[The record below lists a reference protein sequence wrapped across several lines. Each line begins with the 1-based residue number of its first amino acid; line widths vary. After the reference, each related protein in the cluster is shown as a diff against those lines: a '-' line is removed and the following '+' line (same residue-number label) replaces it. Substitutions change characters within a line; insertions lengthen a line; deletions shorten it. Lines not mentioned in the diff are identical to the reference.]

1 MILDF
6 CCICGKTSDLHNHH
20 IIPRAKGGTEHETN
34 MITLCTKHH
43 TWIHRLKPN
52 TWNNHKNLVIEGQNR
67 AKEQGKHIGRP
78 TNMTQEIFSLVLE
91 LRKQGVGIRK
101 LAKEMNIG
109 IDTVYKIIN
118 REYSEDY
125 KKGLK

>member
-43 TWIHRLKPN
+43 TWIHGLKPN

-78 TNMTQEIFSLVLE
+78 TNLNE
-91 LRKQGVGIRK
+91 
-101 LAKEMNIG
+101 
-109 IDTVYKIIN
+109 
-118 REYSEDY
+118 
-125 KKGLK
+125 GLKHSIKYMKEHKTVIRILIG

>member
-43 TWIHRLKPN
+43 TWIHGLKPN

-67 AKEQGKHIGRP
+67 AKEQGKH
-78 TNMTQEIFSLVLE
+78 TNMYKMPGHIIQYETPIGNAWVLCE
-91 LRKQGVGIRK
+91 EV
-101 LAKEMNIG
+101 
-109 IDTVYKIIN
+109 
-118 REYSEDY
+118 
-125 KKGLK
+125 KK